1 MKKAGAMKAMKKAMK
16 KAVLVEF
23 FFCVVLPSFESNGQG
38 DEEGWRH
45 EGDEEG
51 HEEGSRASC
60 GRREDACHEEGHEE
74 GSRASCGRREEACH
88 EEGHEEGSH
97 EEGSHEEE
105 GLDELSRTP
114 VEGPT
119 AFQSSGVALSVMSGQ
134 VGICGTCTFE
144 VCRSSHVDILA
155 CEQRVKKK

>member
-1 MKKAGAMKAMKKAMK
+1 MG
-16 KAVLVEF
+16 L

-38 DEEGWRH
+38 DEEGRRH
-45 EGDEEG
+45 EGD
-51 HEEGSRASC
+51 
-60 GRREDACHEEGHEE
+60 EEGHEE

-88 EEGHEEGSH
+88 EEGHEEGS
-97 EEGSHEEE
+97 
-105 GLDELSRTP
+105 LDELSRTP

-155 CEQRVKKK
+155 CEQRVK

>member
-51 HEEGSRASC
+51 HEEG
-60 GRREDACHEEGHEE
+60 G
-74 GSRASCGRREEACH
+74 
-88 EEGHEEGSH
+88 
-97 EEGSHEEE
+97 HEEE

>member
-1 MKKAGAMKAMKKAMK
+1 MQCFERRVGWAQ
-16 KAVLVEF
+16 AVLVEF

-38 DEEGWRH
+38 DEESWRH
-45 EGDEEG
+45 EGD
-51 HEEGSRASC
+51 
-60 GRREDACHEEGHEE
+60 EEGHEE

-88 EEGHEEGSH
+88 EEGQ
-97 EEGSHEEE
+97 EE

-119 AFQSSGVALSVMSGQ
+119 AFQSSGVALSVMNGQ

-155 CEQRVKKK
+155 CEQRVKK

>member
-1 MKKAGAMKAMKKAMK
+1 MKKAGAMKAMKKALAQ
-16 KAVLVEF
+16 AVLVEF

-60 GRREDACHEEGHEE
+60 GRRE
-74 GSRASCGRREEACH
+74 EACN

-119 AFQSSGVALSVMSGQ
+119 AFKSSGVALSVMSGQ

-144 VCRSSHVDILA
+144 VCRSSHVEFSRA
-155 CEQRVKKK
+155 SRE

>member
-16 KAVLVEF
+16 QAVLVEF

-60 GRREDACHEEGHEE
+60 GRRE
-74 GSRASCGRREEACH
+74 EACH
-88 EEGHEEGSH
+88 EEGHEEG
-97 EEGSHEEE
+97 GHEEE

-114 VEGPT
+114 VEVRRLFKAVELPCP
-119 AFQSSGVALSVMSGQ
+119 S
-134 VGICGTCTFE
+134 
-144 VCRSSHVDILA
+144 
-155 CEQRVKKK
+155 